1 MNVLHKYHYKH
12 ANLFIN
18 REFTKKR
25 KDTEKNVKGR
35 WMVKTSQGLWRE
47 AVKDENIVFEELT
60 APPVSQKTIPD
71 LERKRRRDSSRGE
84 AGENTAE
91 NKKEKSEV

>member
-1 MNVLHKYHYKH
+1 
-12 ANLFIN
+12 
-18 REFTKKR
+18 
-25 KDTEKNVKGR
+25 
-35 WMVKTSQGLWRE
+35 MVKTSQGLWRE
-47 AVKDENIVFEELT
+47 ANNANIVFEELT